1 MLLNV
6 SILGFILALIILVFS
21 SFRKSRS
28 AFLAAYFILINIFSL
43 VYFAI
48 FESESPTLVAILA
61 INFTPFYFLTIPFLY
76 LYISSLRK
84 DFKFKPRYFLLFVPF
99 LLNLINI
106 IPYLLVPFSQKLILG
121 EEIIRNSVSLNQVNL
136 LYLPYTYQSILR
148 PIFNLFLLLHTSY
161 TFYKERNA
169 LAFLPAKFN
178 QKNFIVII
186 IIISFILNSLSFSI
200 GINSLIIKTFGVDL
214 MPTISYVTINSIVT
228 YLSAFNNIVV
238 LFFPQ
243 ILFRE
248 LFSISK
254 SVQRK
259 KDQVVTEDT
268 PLSSERLIETEQLL
282 KAYLEEQPYL
292 SKGFTISYITKHTS
306 IPAHQL
312 SIYFNDYLKIGFND
326 WKNKLRIDY
335 AVSEIKA
342 RKLNRFTIETIALAS
357 GFSSRSNFNN
367 AFISIMNQTPSE
379 FLKGLKE

>member
-28 AFLAAYFILINIFSL
+28 AFLAIYFLFINIFSL

-48 FESESPTLVAILA
+48 FENENPTLAAIFA
-61 INFTPFYFLTIPFLY
+61 VNFTPFYFLTTPFLH
-76 LYISSLRK
+76 LYMSSLRK
-84 DFKFKPRYFLLFVPF
+84 DFSFKPRYFLLFVPF
-99 LLNLINI
+99 LIILINI
-106 IPYLLVPFSQKLILG
+106 SPYILTPFSQKLILG
-121 EEIIRNSVSLNQVNL
+121 EEIIRNSASLNQVKL
-136 LYLPYTYQSILR
+136 LFIPYAYQSILR
-148 PIFNLFLLLHTSY
+148 PIFNLFLLLYTSY

-169 LAFLPAKFN
+169 LEFLPAKFN

-186 IIISFILNSLSFSI
+186 LIISFILNGLSFSI

-214 MPTISYVTINSIVT
+214 MPTISYMAVNSTVT
-228 YLSAFNNIVV
+228 YLSALNNIVV

-248 LFSISK
+248 LFSIRK
-254 SVQRK
+254 TVQRK
-259 KDQVVTEDT
+259 KDQVFTEDT
-268 PLSSERLIETEQLL
+268 PLSNDRLIEIEQLL

-292 SKGFTISYITKHTS
+292 TKGFTMSCITKHTG
-306 IPAHQL
+306 IPVHQL
-312 SIYFNDYLKIGFND
+312 SIYFNDYLKIGFNE

-342 RKLNRFTIETIALAS
+342 GKLNRFTIESIALAS

>member
-99 LLNLINI
+99 LLILINI

-121 EEIIRNSVSLNQVNL
+121 EKIIRNSVSLNQVNL

-148 PIFNLFLLLHTSY
+148 PIFNLFLLLYTSY
-161 TFYKERNA
+161 TLYKERNA
-169 LAFLPAKFN
+169 LEFLPAKFN

-186 IIISFILNSLSFSI
+186 LIISVILNSLSFSI

-214 MPTISYVTINSIVT
+214 MPTISYVTVNSIVT

-248 LFSISK
+248 LFSIGK

-268 PLSSERLIETEQLL
+268 PLSNDRLIEIEQLL

-292 SKGFTISYITKHTS
+292 SKGFTISHITKHTG

-335 AVSEIKA
+335 AISEIKA
-342 RKLNRFTIETIALAS
+342 GKLARFTIESIALTS